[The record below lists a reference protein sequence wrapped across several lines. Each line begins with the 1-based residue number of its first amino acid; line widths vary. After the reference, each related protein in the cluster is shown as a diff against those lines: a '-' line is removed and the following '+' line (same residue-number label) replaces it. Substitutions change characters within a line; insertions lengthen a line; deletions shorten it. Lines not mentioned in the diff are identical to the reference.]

1 MVAGVES
8 VVESGDAGLHVHM
21 LGPMTI
27 RRGGVAVALPPSRK
41 LRALIAYLALAP
53 HAVMRAHLCEL
64 LWDIPND
71 PRGEL
76 RWCLSK
82 ARGLLDEPG
91 RRRVE
96 AVQDAVRL
104 DLSDCRVDV
113 IDIGAAM
120 QDGIEK
126 AGPEQLRTLS
136 ALFAGDFLEGLE
148 IGRSPFFH
156 SWLTAQRRRLRAC
169 HAAVL
174 AQQAASLPA
183 GSQERFAS
191 LDKWLQLAPFDPLAH
206 GLMLDALGLRGQW
219 REGEEHLSAAV
230 RAFEAEGL
238 DGRPLREA
246 WRDVRTRRAGGTQTP
261 AATPAQSPMQRP
273 SQSPMLS
280 PGQSPTQ
287 SPVPSPIPN
296 PGQTAA
302 EDPSRRP
309 ADGSALHPS
318 AGSAA
323 ASAPAP
329 ASPPAPPPAQMF
341 AAAPDAEPPP
351 PSRLADSA
359 AERRGRASIAVMP
372 FVDRSAQAGVRG
384 GLADGLAFDVI
395 ARLAKLRSLF
405 VIAQG
410 TVFALDQR
418 SVGPEEAGRTL
429 NVDYVVSGSLRRHD
443 QRLAVDVQLVEA
455 RTSRIVWADV
465 LEHPFDDALLA
476 LDEIGN
482 RIVASV
488 DIEIEAAERSRA
500 ILTPPNSLD
509 AWQAHHRGLWH
520 MYRFNRTDNEQARHF
535 FEMAVRLDPTFSR
548 AYAGL
553 SFTHWQTA
561 FQRWG
566 DQTAATDQAF
576 ETAGQGLIADDRDPA
591 AHWAMGRALWLRG
604 SQDQSVSE
612 LRIAVDLSPNFALGH
627 YTLGFVDCQ
636 LGDAE
641 AAIDASD
648 HSRHLSPFDPLLFGM
663 LAVRALALMRLGRI
677 EEAAGWAIKA
687 AARPNAHV
695 HILAI
700 AACCLALAGRTDEA
714 LGFLHAIRKAQ
725 SSYRVDDFL
734 ASFRLG
740 PDTQALFREGARRIG
755 IA

>member
-8 VVESGDAGLHVHM
+8 AVDSAGAGIHVRM
-21 LGPMTI
+21 LGPLAI
-27 RRGGVAVALPPSRK
+27 SRGGAPLALPPSRK

-53 HAVMRAHLCEL
+53 NAVMRAHLCEL
-64 LWDIPND
+64 LWDVPND

-96 AVQDAVRL
+96 TVQDAVRL

-113 IDIGAAM
+113 LDIGAAM
-120 QDGIEK
+120 QDGIDK
-126 AGPEQLRTLS
+126 AGPDRLRALL
-136 ALFAGDFLEGLE
+136 ALFQGDFLEGLE

-156 SWLTAQRRRLRAC
+156 SWQTAQRRRLRAC

-174 AQQAASLPA
+174 AHQAASLPA
-183 GSQERFAS
+183 GAEERFAC
-191 LDKWLQLAPFDPLAH
+191 LDKWLQLAPFDAQAH
-206 GLMLDALGLRGQW
+206 ELMLDALGLRGQW
-219 REGEEHLSAAV
+219 REGEEHLAAAV

-246 WRDVRTRRAGGTQTP
+246 WRDVRARRAGGVQALGQGLGQALDPAFAVAPRPGAAGATITAETGAQITADPPFQPTP
-261 AATPAQSPMQRP
+261 EAA
-273 SQSPMLS
+273 L
-280 PGQSPTQ
+280 
-287 SPVPSPIPN
+287 
-296 PGQTAA
+296 
-302 EDPSRRP
+302 
-309 ADGSALHPS
+309 L
-318 AGSAA
+318 
-323 ASAPAP
+323 
-329 ASPPAPPPAQMF
+329 
-341 AAAPDAEPPP
+341 
-351 PSRLADSA
+351 SRLSELPPD
-359 AERRGRASIAVMP
+359 RRGRASIAVMP

-429 NVDYVVSGSLRRHD
+429 NVDYVVSGSLRRHG
-443 QRLAVDVQLVEA
+443 QRLAVDVQLVDS
-455 RTSRIVWADV
+455 RTARIVWADV
-465 LEHPFDDALLA
+465 LDHPFDDALLA

-488 DIEIEAAERSRA
+488 DIEIEAAERNRA
-500 ILTPPNSLD
+500 ILTPPGSLD

-561 FQRWG
+561 FQRWDEQG
-566 DQTAATDQAF
+566 DAIDRAF
-576 ETAGQGLIADDRDPA
+576 ETAGQSLIADDRDPA

-636 LGDAE
+636 MGDAQ
-641 AAIDASD
+641 AAIGASD

-663 LAVRALALMRLGRI
+663 LAVRALALVRLGRI

-700 AACCLALAGRTDEA
+700 AACCLSLAGRTDEA
-714 LGFLHAIRKAQ
+714 LVFLPAIRKAQ
-725 SSYRVDDFL
+725 ATYRVDDFL
-734 ASFRLG
+734 ASFRLA

-755 IA
+755 IG